1 MTRASRGSRHK
12 QPDPAPVISESRRRF
27 VALWSRAW
35 GLIGAVIVVFVAYRL
50 PETLRSGDS
59 MQLLRDVG
67 MLLLCFNLIMQAT
80 RPHWPM
86 TYSVPLTIVGIAMW
100 LFGWLA

>member
-1 MTRASRGSRHK
+1 
-12 QPDPAPVISESRRRF
+12 
-27 VALWSRAW
+27 
-35 GLIGAVIVVFVAYRL
+35 
-50 PETLRSGDS
+50 

>member
-12 QPDPAPVISESRRRF
+12 QPDPAPVIPESRRRF

-35 GLIGAVIVVFVAYRL
+35 GLIGAVIVVLVAYRL

-67 MLLLCFNLIMQAT
+67 MLLLCFNLIMQAS